1 MNGTTAAPWMK
12 LTALPRAD
20 QHPEPAALKTSPP
33 RRLRPAICP
42 RKPNRPTT
50 EPPAAYT
57 GRAHAP
63 WEITRPPVPLP
74 SSPPTRWPALL
85 LLPVTEC
92 HAGGLSSAARAA
104 RHRAR
109 RRRTLPAPD
118 PRRWSMPDIAVAGRH
133 CRASGASSP
142 PKLPQGWSALR
153 GSASWTAPSFVAADC
168 LFSGGVR
175 GHQGTVVRGLE
186 TLGGK
191 VVEGGAQT
199 LGCTNRELGQD
210 ARRPKRLPGASRWL
224 RPAVRAG
231 CLAGCPRSAH
241 GLPGARTR
249 RRRADFER
257 RGLAHKCQTRRLR
270 HHMKMNTATAAVR
283 AKRTEAPN
291 HCMLLICEIG
301 R

>member
-153 GSASWTAPSFVAADC
+153 GSASWTAPSFVAAD
-168 LFSGGVR
+168 LFVFRRCSGPSGDGSTWPRNPRGEGSRRGSADTGLYQPRVGPGRTTPQATAWGVA
-175 GHQGTVVRGLE
+175 V
-186 TLGGK
+186 
-191 VVEGGAQT
+191 AA
-199 LGCTNRELGQD
+199 
-210 ARRPKRLPGASRWL
+210 ARRARGMLGRMPAI
-224 RPAVRAG
+224 RPRA
-231 CLAGCPRSAH
+231 PRGEDAQEK
-241 GLPGARTR
+241 G
-249 RRRADFER
+249 
-257 RGLAHKCQTRRLR
+257 
-270 HHMKMNTATAAVR
+270 
-283 AKRTEAPN
+283 
-291 HCMLLICEIG
+291 
-301 R
+301 